1 MVYTWLVKVERG
13 TVGVGADW
21 KDWLDVV
28 SHELDDDWSD
38 HVLNDLILCFTD
50 RDVGLRDDRELWDF
64 VLNDELVVDVSDDCI
79 KVQNDIVHLL
89 RRKGLF
95 EHRRERWKRLMS
107 IALVVAGWKAW
118 HHVATA

>member
-1 MVYTWLVKVERG
+1 MVYTWLVKVEG
-13 TVGVGADW
+13 STVGVGADW

-50 RDVGLRDDRELWDF
+50 RDVGLRDNRELWNFMLD
-64 VLNDELVVDVSDDCI
+64 DELVVDVSDDCI

-89 RRKGLF
+89 RRKWFL
-95 EHRRERWKRLMS
+95 EHGREWRKRLVS